1 MAAAFWNG
9 ELEDELRE
17 LGVLDFVGKLRTDKD
32 REEVMTEIDKIRA
45 KTIYEHPQEE
55 CSDVCKERGKN

>member
-1 MAAAFWNG
+1 
-9 ELEDELRE
+9 LRE
-17 LGVLDFVGKLRTDKD
+17 LGILDFFGKLRTDKD

-55 CSDVCKERGKN
+55 CSDVCKECGKN